1 MMSTVLLALVVMIG
15 MASVIGLLLQFC
27 NQKLSSNDNQIID
40 QIDATLPQT
49 QCGQCGYPGCR
60 PYATAIANEGEAINR
75 CPPGGQAGVAALA
88 NLLGVDEIPLDE
100 ACGVEAP
107 ATVAKIVE
115 ADCIGCTLCIK
126 ACPVDAIIGTAK
138 KMHTVIPELCTGCD
152 LCLPPCPMDC
162 IVMLPKDQQA

>member
-1 MMSTVLLALVVMIG
+1 MSMLLALLVMG
-15 MASVIGLLLQFC
+15 GLGLAIGLLLNSC
-27 NQKLSSNDNQIID
+27 NSKLESNEDQLID
-40 QIDATLPQT
+40 QIDTMLPQT

-60 PYATAIANEGEAINR
+60 PYATAIANAGEAINR
-75 CPPGGQAGVAALA
+75 CPPGGQAGVATLA
-88 NLLGVDEIPLDE
+88 SLLGKEEIPLDE
-100 ACGVEAP
+100 DCGVEEL
-107 ATVAKIVE
+107 ATVVKIIE

-162 IVMLPKDQQA
+162 IEIVPQGGL